1 MDDEDLA
8 IWNAQKAEANLE
20 NDNYTV
26 ISQNK
31 SAVTYGKSNFDV
43 NSALS
48 QTRNSMISRVTQ
60 ISMLEQNL
68 VHEKKAR

>member
-1 MDDEDLA
+1 LDDEDLA

-43 NSALS
+43 NS
-48 QTRNSMISRVTQ
+48 R
-60 ISMLEQNL
+60 L
-68 VHEKKAR
+68 VRQEIL